1 MPTSDPR
8 QLGPIVQE
16 LVRLAPASVLDVGAG
31 YGKYGPLIREY
42 VDDCQWRVQVD
53 AIEGFADYVDRSPAY
68 RAYDHVHV
76 GTLASGLAELSGPWD
91 VALLVDVLEHF
102 QKLDGEHVLDALR
115 CNARRVIVATPREPS
130 DQGDPPPYGNDLETH
145 RARWTENDLASI
157 ADVERFVPVP
167 GDEQIVVTL
176 TGLVR

>member
-76 GTLASGLAELSGPWD
+76 GTLELIRIAETAPAPVRRRAPGRRPR
-91 VALLVDVLEHF
+91 ALPE
-102 QKLDGEHVLDALR
+102 
-115 CNARRVIVATPREPS
+115 ARRRARPRRAALQRAAYVIVATPREPS
-130 DQGDPPPYGNDLETH
+130 DQGDPPPYGNDLRDAP
-145 RARWTENDLASI
+145 RALDGERPRVDLPTSSGSSRCPATS
-157 ADVERFVPVP
+157 RSSS
-167 GDEQIVVTL
+167 
-176 TGLVR
+176 R